1 MTTMPIDKVFTDRR
15 LIAASLNPSTR
26 RTWLTVLKAAYARK
40 LSDEEQAIFKTVA
53 GDRAPPTKRVREI
66 WISVGRRGNKSEMSA
81 AAGVYEGLFVN
92 HKLSRGE
99 TGMVLIIAGSRD
111 QAKTV
116 FNYARGI
123 LDASPI
129 LRREVANVTAYEI
142 TLKNGIVIAT
152 HSSSFRTVRGRTVV
166 AAIFD
171 EVSFWRDETSALPD
185 IEVYRAVM
193 PAMATTN
200 GVLIAI
206 STPYRKIGLLYQ
218 KYRDHFGK
226 DSDDI
231 LVVKGPTTLF
241 NPTLSEDVINA
252 QREAD
257 PTAAASEWD
266 AEFRSDIATYLDDAS
281 IDAAIEY
288 ARPLEIP
295 PAGRDT
301 FYKAFTDASG
311 GVGHDSYTL
320 AIGHRELGEGGKYI
334 IDVVRGSRSGVA
346 KDPQKITE
354 EYAVLLNEY
363 HIREVTGDYYSAGWV
378 ENAWS
383 KCGIRYIKSAL
394 AKSDIYLECIPL
406 FTRGLVRLPEHPK
419 LIRELRLL
427 ERHTHRSG
435 RDSVD
440 HGRSGSDDYANAVA
454 GVLREL
460 SNHLGYDHRNFL
472 ERDEKGNLIDDTD
485 AWRRLNT
492 QLYLMSGGNFRLF

>member
-1 MTTMPIDKVFTDRR
+1 V
-15 LIAASLNPSTR
+15 A
-26 RTWLTVLKAAYARK
+26 LKAAYALPLTDAELQTFR
-40 LSDEEQAIFKTVA
+40 QIA
-53 GDRAPPTKRVREI
+53 GDRVPPKKRVREVWVI
-66 WISVGRRGNKSEMSA
+66 AGRRGNKSEMSA
-81 AAGVYEGLFVN
+81 ADGIYSALFVK

-99 TGMVLIIAGSRD
+99 VGMVLVIAGSRD
-111 QAKTV
+111 QAKVV
-116 FNYARGI
+116 FNYAKGI
-123 LDASPI
+123 LEASPV
-129 LRREVANVTAYEI
+129 LRKEIANVTAYEI
-142 TLKNGIVIAT
+142 TFRNGIVFSV
-152 HSSSFRTVRGRTVV
+152 HSSSFRTVRGRTLV
-166 AAIFD
+166 AVIFD
-171 EVSFWRDETSALPD
+171 EIAFFRDETSAYPD
-185 IEVYRAVM
+185 TELYRAVL
-193 PAMATTN
+193 PALATTN
-200 GVLIAI
+200 GILIGI
-206 STPYRKIGLLYQ
+206 SSPYRKFGILYQ
-218 KYRDHFGK
+218 KFRDHYGK

-231 LVVKGPTTLF
+231 LVVQGPTKLF
-241 NPTLSEDVINA
+241 NPTLDDAVIEA

-257 PTAAASEWD
+257 PTAATSEWD
-266 AEFRSDIATYLDDAS
+266 AEFRTDIATYLDDAS

-320 AIGHRELGEGGKYI
+320 AIGHRELGNEGRYV

-354 EYAVLLNEY
+354 EYAVLLRDY
-363 HIREVTGDYYSAGWV
+363 HTTEVTGDYYSAGWV
-378 ENAWS
+378 ENAWQ

-394 AKSDIYLECIPL
+394 SKSDIYLECIPL

-460 SNHLGYDHRNFL
+460 SNHLGYDVRNFL
-472 ERDEKGNLIDDTD
+472 ERDEHGNVMDDTE

>member
-15 LIAASLNPSTR
+15 LIAAALNPSTR

-40 LSDEEQAIFKTVA
+40 LDDEERAIFATVA
-53 GDRAPPTKRVREI
+53 GGRAPPTKRVREI
-66 WISVGRRGNKSEMSA
+66 WVSVGRRGDKSEMSA
-81 AAGVYEGLFVN
+81 ATGVYEALFVK

-116 FNYARGI
+116 FNYAHGI
-123 LDASPI
+123 LDASPV

-171 EVSFWRDETSALPD
+171 EVAFWRDETSAMPD
-185 IEVYRAVM
+185 VEVYRAVM

-200 GVLIAI
+200 GVLVAI
-206 STPYRKIGLLYQ
+206 STPYRKLGLLYQ
-218 KYRDHFGK
+218 KHRDHFGK
-226 DSDDI
+226 DGDDI
-231 LVVKGPTTLF
+231 LVVQGTTKQF
-241 NPTLSEDVINA
+241 NPTLADEVIEA
-252 QREAD
+252 QRQAD

-295 PAGRDT
+295 PAGREV
-301 FYKAFTDASG
+301 FYKAFCDASG

-320 AIGHRELGEGGKYI
+320 AIGHREMGNEGRYV
-334 IDVVRGSRSGVA
+334 IDVIRGSRSGVA
-346 KDPQKITE
+346 RDPQLITE
-354 EYAVLLNEY
+354 EYAKLLAEY
-363 HIREVTGDYYSAGWV
+363 HINEVTGDYYSAGWV
-378 ENAWS
+378 ENAWQ

-394 AKSDIYLECIPL
+394 SKSDIYLEVIPL

-440 HGRSGSDDYANAVA
+440 HGRSGSDDYANAVCGA
-454 GVLREL
+454 LRDL
-460 SNHLGYDHRNFL
+460 SNHLGYDVRNFL
-472 ERDEKGNLIDDTD
+472 DRDEHGNVMDDTE

-492 QLYLMSGGNFRLF
+492 QLYVMSGGNFRLF